1 MVTEKIK
8 PVNRIREA
16 FPDRVFNVINL
27 IIMFLMIF
35 IYIWPLWFVVIA
47 SFSDPMQVQL
57 GNVLFTPI
65 GFSVASYKEMFLHS
79 EIWTSY
85 LNTFYY
91 TGLGTLLNIA
101 ITVCAAYPMSRKDF
115 MLRGPLM
122 VFFLITMYFNGGLI
136 PLYVLCT
143 SLGLVN
149 TRAVMILAGALS
161 VYNML
166 IVRSYFMNS
175 IPPSLQEAAMLDGAS
190 SAQYLFRIV
199 LPLSKP
205 VIAVIAL
212 YYAIGHWNDYYTA
225 LVYIQDRK
233 LYPLQLVLK
242 EILSTVQAKGSD
254 TTNAADAAEKIRI
267 AQSLKYSTIIAATL
281 PMLMVY
287 PFIQKYFV
295 KGVMVGAIKG

>member
-16 FPDRVFNVINL
+16 FPDRVFNIINL

>member
-65 GFSVASYKEMFLHS
+65 GFSVASYKEMFLHG

-166 IVRSYFMNS
+166 IMRSYFMNS

>member
-16 FPDRVFNVINL
+16 FPDRVFNIINL

-65 GFSVASYKEMFLHS
+65 GFSVASYKEMFLHG

-166 IVRSYFMNS
+166 IMRSYFMNS